1 MKLYEIVEAYENAKL
16 LGLEQEDLKTVL
28 DSINISLK
36 EKAINI
42 AKIKFDLKSDIDSIK
57 VEKKRLS
64 DRQKSL
70 ENNLKRLEEYLS
82 DAMLAT
88 GVEEFKT
95 PLFTINFRKS
105 TKTVVNMENLD
116 KNYIKQVVTLSA
128 DKMKI
133 KKDLKAGIE
142 IKGASLEEHQNL
154 QIK

>member
-82 DAMLAT
+82 GAMLAT

-105 TKTVVNMENLD
+105 IKTVVNMENLD
-116 KNYIKQVVTLSA
+116 KNYVKQVVTLSA

-133 KKDLKAGIE
+133 KKDLKVGID